1 MRNFS
6 IGGTTMLR
14 RTIAISLLA
23 SALLV
28 LLASSGATGDPPP
41 SFPAPQNGP
50 TVVRRINAP
59 YFPGDIRFSETAVAW
74 FGQVTST
81 ANAGDVRVGYNG
93 DRLYVRT
100 GAFDRWLW
108 YDTTPSP
115 ADLTEWD
122 AFTLYL
128 DLDGNSATTLSA
140 SAYRFDAQLVWWEE
154 RDNYQAAYQGDG
166 GSWVAASIPFTT
178 TSFWRGYDSPNN
190 NSENDRGWALTF
202 SIPFTSLGLSG
213 APAQDSVWGMAV
225 VLHDRDDAA
234 GTPIPDQVWPETI
247 VSTQPATWGQLH
259 FGMPSHEPLPAIA
272 GGTVTVRHG
281 VNGATVTDA
290 DVGGSTN
297 CGGNAW
303 PDYFPTWGSL
313 NYDGQSV
320 LNVQNLGDIGD
331 WPCFS
336 RIYLTF
342 PLDALPANKVVLS
355 ATLTMYQFGNAGAG
369 EDPQSSLIQVL
380 TVDEDWDEAT
390 INWNN
395 SPLAVENVSAAWA
408 GVFPALP
415 GEPRH
420 WDVSRAVAQ
429 AYAAGTPLRLALYES
444 DWAYHSGKYFRS
456 SEMDEYEAYMRPT
469 LTIAWGDPVAEV
481 SKIAQPSS
489 GEQADPITYT
499 LRFLGTGSTL
509 FLTDTLPSG
518 VSAPTLVS
526 YNGPSGDPAYDAGH
540 HRLTWSGVP
549 ALGQEVTIRYTASI
563 RVGTPQ
569 ELVNVAQLT
578 EAGAGTSTDQA
589 VVIANPQ
596 RVHLPLITRQH

>member
-1 MRNFS
+1 
-6 IGGTTMLR
+6 MLR
-14 RTIAISLLA
+14 RTIARSLLA
-23 SALLV
+23 SALVV

-41 SFPAPQNGP
+41 SFTAPQNGP

-93 DRLYVRT
+93 DQLYVRT
-100 GAFDRWLW
+100 GAFDRRLW
-108 YDTTPSP
+108 YDTSPSA

-122 AFTLYL
+122 AITLYL
-128 DLDGNSATTLSA
+128 DLDGNVGGAVDA
-140 SAYRFDAQLVWWEE
+140 SSYRSDAQLVWWEE

-178 TSFWRGYDSPNN
+178 TSGWRGYEPNN
-190 NSENDRGWALTF
+190 NTQNDRGWAMYIT
-202 SIPFTSLGLSG
+202 IPFTSLGLSG
-213 APAQDSVWGMAV
+213 PPPQGSVWGMAL

-234 GTPIPDQVWPETI
+234 GTPIADQVWPETM
-247 VSTQPATWGQLH
+247 VSTQPATWGQLA
-259 FGMPSHEPLPAIA
+259 FGMPSYEPPTAIA
-272 GGTVTVRHG
+272 GGTLTVRHG
-281 VNGATVTDA
+281 LSGATVTDA

-297 CGGNAW
+297 CGSSTW
-303 PDYFPTWGSL
+303 PEFFPDWGSL
-313 NYDGQSV
+313 NYDGQSF

-342 PLDALPANKVVLS
+342 PLDALPTEAVVIS
-355 ATLTMYQFGNAGAG
+355 ATLTMYQFGNAGEG
-369 EDPQSSLIQVL
+369 YEPGPKPSLIQVL

-390 INWNN
+390 ISWNN

-408 GVFPALP
+408 DVFPALP

-456 SEMDEYEAYMRPT
+456 SETNEYEAYMRPT

-481 SKIAQPSS
+481 SKTAQPSS
-489 GEQADPITYT
+489 GEQGDPITYT
-499 LRFLGTGSTL
+499 LRFLGTGNALS
-509 FLTDTLPSG
+509 LTDTLPSG

-563 RVGTPQ
+563 LVGTPQ